1 MREFLVSG
9 AVIAAALWIAPANA
23 EDSLRAVS
31 FIPKNHPVMAQAN
44 AWVKTINETLPGKLK
59 INYVGGP
66 EVIGRYQ
73 QQNALRTN
81 VVDMTLSTVADF
93 QDQIPEVSTFT
104 LSRISPAEERK
115 SGFYDL
121 MVASFEKV
129 NARYIGRLQYGDFY
143 MYTKSRPGSLAD
155 LKGLKM
161 RTGSLYDKFM
171 RALGMVPVTINAP
184 ETYTALEGGTVDG
197 LAWPVFG
204 MRKLGWT
211 RQVKYVI
218 DLPFYGASNVVA
230 LMNLDR
236 WKKLPPDVQRTVI
249 GTTVAFEPKMVKF
262 FQDEQQK
269 EWKELDKVVTRVKF
283 SEAENKKYL
292 DTGYEV
298 EWEAI
303 AKRVS
308 PETLARLRKVSGN

>member
-1 MREFLVSG
+1 MRKFLSS
-9 AVIAAALWIAPANA
+9 AVLLAAASWVGSAGA
-23 EDSLRAVS
+23 EESIRAVG
-31 FIPKNHPVMAQAN
+31 FIPKNHPVLEQAN
-44 AWVKTINETLPGKLK
+44 VWVKTINEALPGKLK
-59 INYVGGP
+59 INFVGGP

-73 QQNALRTN
+73 QQNALRTD

-93 QDQIPEVSTFT
+93 QDELPEVSTFT
-104 LSRISPAEERK
+104 LSKISPADERA
-115 SGFYDL
+115 SGFYEM
-121 MVASFEKV
+121 MVRSFEKV

-143 MYTKSRPGSLAD
+143 MWTKSKPASLAN
-155 LKGLKM
+155 LKGMKM

-204 MRKLGWT
+204 VRSLGWT

-236 WKKLPPDVQRTVI
+236 WKKLPPDVQKTLI
-249 GTTVAFEPKMVKF
+249 DTTAKFEPQMVKY
-262 FQDEQQK
+262 FQDAQQK

-283 SEAENKKYL
+283 SEPENRKYL
-292 DTGYEV
+292 DTGYEI

-308 PETLARLRKVSGN
+308 PEMLARLRKASGN